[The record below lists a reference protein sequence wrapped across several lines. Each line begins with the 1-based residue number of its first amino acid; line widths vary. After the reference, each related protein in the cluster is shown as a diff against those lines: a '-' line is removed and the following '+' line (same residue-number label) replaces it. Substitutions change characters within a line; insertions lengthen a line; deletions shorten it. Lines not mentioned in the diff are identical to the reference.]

1 MLLKIP
7 AEKRCLKAVCAVCLI
22 VWWMGGF
29 SKLLLSC
36 SGCIGRSVCLFSETL
51 FLYWASIVMCV
62 ADGDPN
68 FRPHNNRTDNLFPV
82 YIVLGSLQPDKS
94 THTHTLHFSSNWL
107 LRIMPN
113 PHKDIFGLKLL
124 LVHILCQ
131 LLTIWN
137 MHSFL
142 HFFASLI
149 AFIGWDVSS
158 HTNTVKQYEQM
169 QSWMHSNYCALP
181 HGWLSLACRDVD
193 VSHFTWWDKPHNSY
207 VMLCANTSKLWSPKV
222 FNIQ

>member
-7 AEKRCLKAVCAVCLI
+7 AEKRCLKAVCAVCMI

-36 SGCIGRSVCLFSETL
+36 SGCIGRSLCLFSET

-62 ADGDPN
+62 ADGDTN

-94 THTHTLHFSSNWL
+94 THIYTLHFSSNWF

-113 PHKDIFGLKLL
+113 PHKDIFGFKLL
-124 LVHILCQ
+124 LVYILCQ
-131 LLTIWN
+131 LVTILN
-137 MHSFL
+137 MHGFL
-142 HFFASLI
+142 HNFLLCLLDSI
-149 AFIGWDVSS
+149 
-158 HTNTVKQYEQM
+158 Y
-169 QSWMHSNYCALP
+169 
-181 HGWLSLACRDVD
+181 WLGC
-193 VSHFTWWDKPHNSY
+193 
-207 VMLCANTSKLWSPKV
+207 
-222 FNIQ
+222 